1 MQDETVKK
9 KVSYDFYLILA
20 TVGVLF
26 AISVICIF
34 GMFYFKWA
42 QIHQM
47 PPAEKLLYMNRMN
60 TVIAPFLVGLIV
72 ILGICVPKRL
82 LPVRYLNWFA
92 TAQLVVVPIV
102 ALVRGVREAL
112 LAVLAVSLLLQS
124 VVLCLAIVGSQRL
137 NFEKSGYWQRLGSS
151 LIHLGLILFVFDLFF
166 YKMQTL
172 HLVLF
177 WVTTIAT
184 VLGMIFS
191 FYAEGVAG
199 FMSQGKKS
207 AANAP

>member
-1 MQDETVKK
+1 MPENTGRK
-9 KVSYDFYLILA
+9 KVSYDFHLVLA

-26 AISVICIF
+26 AISLICIF

-42 QIHQM
+42 QLQNM
-47 PPAEKLLYMNRMN
+47 PPAEKMFYMNRMN
-60 TVIAPFLVGLIV
+60 TVISPFLLALII

-92 TAQLVVVPIV
+92 LAQLVLLPLV
-102 ALVRGVREAL
+102 AVWRGVREAL
-112 LAVLAVSLLLQS
+112 LAVLAVSLLLQT
-124 VVLCLAIVGSQRL
+124 VVLLLAMAGSERL

-166 YKMQTL
+166 YRQQTL

-177 WVTTIAT
+177 WVTTVAT

-191 FYAEGVAG
+191 FYAPGMTALVRPREKGGEGT
-199 FMSQGKKS
+199 S
-207 AANAP
+207 